1 MLGST
6 QINLEKYEC
15 HNQID
20 GKKIDSP
27 NNTAGILLKLQ
38 AREAIW
44 TVFVTI
50 QVRNERSHQI
60 WCIGGDFRVMS
71 VIDSRIFAY

>member
-1 MLGST
+1 MSHDIRYISYLCRYWKFLSLVLGST

-27 NNTAGILLKLQ
+27 NNTAGILLKL
-38 AREAIW
+38 ALFIAGKRGNLDCFCDYPGEK
-44 TVFVTI
+44 
-50 QVRNERSHQI
+50 
-60 WCIGGDFRVMS
+60 
-71 VIDSRIFAY
+71 